1 MQRDDV
7 KIRVTHQIERYK
19 LLLLFVKCAK
29 LGKKEVEVICG
40 RLDDTKARIS
50 YPPPLHGRIRVLLTF
65 HPSFSSSQ
73 RCIVVLDG
81 NVSPPARTQIESMA
95 PDIIFEVFQEE
106 QLLVNITE
114 HRLVPRH
121 QLLTDA
127 QKKAVLARYRVKESQ
142 LPRMDVSDPVARY
155 FGCQR
160 GDVVKITRT
169 SETAGRY
176 TTYRY
181 VG

>member
-1 MQRDDV
+1 
-7 KIRVTHQIERYK
+7 
-19 LLLLFVKCAK
+19 
-29 LGKKEVEVICG
+29 
-40 RLDDTKARIS
+40 
-50 YPPPLHGRIRVLLTF
+50 
-65 HPSFSSSQ
+65 
-73 RCIVVLDG
+73 
-81 NVSPPARTQIESMA
+81 MA

-114 HRLVPRH
+114 HRLVPKH
-121 QLLTDA
+121 QLLTEA
-127 QKKAVLARYRVKESQ
+127 QKKAVLTRYRVKESQ

-176 TTYRY
+176 TTYRF